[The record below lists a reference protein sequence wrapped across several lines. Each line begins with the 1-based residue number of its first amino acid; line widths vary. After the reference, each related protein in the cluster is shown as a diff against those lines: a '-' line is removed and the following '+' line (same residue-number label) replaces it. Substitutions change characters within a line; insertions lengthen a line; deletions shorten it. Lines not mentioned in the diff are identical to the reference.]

1 MLPWLWLL
9 MVDVDLQAEAELSTV
24 GVGAADCAPRLVAAL
39 AAPRGISGSSE
50 GVQPLQQ

>member
-24 GVGAADCAPRLVAAL
+24 GVGAADRAPRLVAAL
-39 AAPRGISGSSE
+39 ATARGVPCASE

>member
-1 MLPWLWLL
+1 